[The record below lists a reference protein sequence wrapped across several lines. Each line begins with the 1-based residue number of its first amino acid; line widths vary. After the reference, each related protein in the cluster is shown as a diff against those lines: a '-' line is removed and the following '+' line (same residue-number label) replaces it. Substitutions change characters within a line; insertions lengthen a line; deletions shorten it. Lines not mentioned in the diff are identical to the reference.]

1 MGGWRYRWVGQLVQ
15 VMYIVNILPKVFILR
30 IIKAP
35 GCPWGNRSFHW
46 SIARA
51 AHGERRTGGGYV
63 WRKVLADSPKESIE
77 IDLISKI
84 GNHDKRPLVQ
94 KNLDGEIVGEFLSI
108 AHASRS
114 LKISAEACH
123 APSAELR
130 RQREATYGK
139 RRWRMIFRFR
149 NSRALDRGF

>member
-1 MGGWRYRWVGQLVQ
+1 M
-15 VMYIVNILPKVFILR
+15 PKML
-30 IIKAP
+30 
-35 GCPWGNRSFHW
+35 G
-46 SIARA
+46 
-51 AHGERRTGGGYV
+51 AHSYV

-114 LKISAEACH
+114 LKIS
-123 APSAELR
+123 R
-130 RQREATYGK
+130 R
-139 RRWRMIFRFR
+139 
-149 NSRALDRGF
+149 SLSCALSGAQKTAGGYIWEEKMEDDMQVQEQ

>member
-1 MGGWRYRWVGQLVQ
+1 MSRTISAGYVYRQYSTEGV
-15 VMYIVNILPKVFILR
+15 YIADYKSSRAAHEATGVSI
-30 IIKAP
+30 
-35 GCPWGNRSFHW
+35 G

-94 KNLDGEIVGEFLSI
+94 KSLDGEIVGEFLSI

-114 LKISAEACH
+114 LKIS
-123 APSAELR
+123 R
-130 RQREATYGK
+130 R
-139 RRWRMIFRFR
+139 
-149 NSRALDRGF
+149 SLSCALSGAQKTAGGYIWEEKMEDDMQVQEQ

>member
-1 MGGWRYRWVGQLVQ
+1 MQ

-35 GCPWGNRSFHW
+35 GLPMRQQEFPLVPSQELLMVN
-46 SIARA
+46 A
-51 AHGERRTGGGYV
+51 GGGYV

-114 LKISAEACH
+114 LKIS
-123 APSAELR
+123 R
-130 RQREATYGK
+130 R
-139 RRWRMIFRFR
+139 
-149 NSRALDRGF
+149 SLSCALSGAQKTAGGYIWEEKMEDDMQVQEQ

>member
-1 MGGWRYRWVGQLVQ
+1 MSRTISAGYVYRQYSTEGV
-15 VMYIVNILPKVFILR
+15 YIADYKSSRAAHEATGVSI
-30 IIKAP
+30 
-35 GCPWGNRSFHW
+35 G

-63 WRKVLADSPKESIE
+63 WRKVLADSPKDSIE

-84 GNHDKRPLVQ
+84 GNHDKRPLIQ
-94 KNLDGEIVGEFLSI
+94 KNLDGEIVGLMP
-108 AHASRS
+108 AGV
-114 LKISAEACH
+114 LKSAAEACH